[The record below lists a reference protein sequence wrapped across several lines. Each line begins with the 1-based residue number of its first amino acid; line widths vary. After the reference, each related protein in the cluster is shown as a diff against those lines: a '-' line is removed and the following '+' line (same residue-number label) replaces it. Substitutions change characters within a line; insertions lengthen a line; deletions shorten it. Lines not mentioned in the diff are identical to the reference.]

1 MKTRKAGLK
10 QLRDKP
16 EVSVLVIGGGING
29 VGVFRDLA
37 LQGVD
42 VLLVDKGDFC
52 SGVSMASSHMLHGG
66 IRYLENGEFRLVRE
80 ALHERNRLLIN
91 APHLA
96 KPLPTTIP
104 IFKTFS
110 GLFNAPMKFLGLLN
124 KPAER
129 GALVIKIG
137 LLLYDLFVWG
147 DSPMPKHSFI
157 SRNKALRKWPAINP
171 DIQFAATYFDGAMS
185 SPERLCV
192 EIACDAEKEGSHA
205 NALNYMS
212 AIGTQD
218 NQVQLRD
225 ELTGDQYLITPTV
238 IVNAAGP
245 WIDLANHVLGE
256 ETRWIGGTKGS
267 HVVLEHAELRNAIGD
282 SEFFFEYVD
291 SRIVLIFPFH
301 DKVIIGTT
309 DIRMDDLD
317 NVICSDEEIDYILN
331 MVPQVFPDIKVSR
344 DHIIFH
350 FSGVRPLPPSNA
362 NQTGQISRDHS
373 IKMIEPDDAHPYPIL
388 SLVGGKWTTYRA
400 FAEKATDEVLTR
412 LNLTRRSSTAE
423 IPIGGGHDYPRTE
436 QHQNDWIKQCAVDFS
451 ISIPYAQ
458 IKFERYGT
466 RARDILAFSDQKDNP
481 ALISNPTYSRQEIA
495 YIIENEKVA
504 HLDDLLLRR
513 SLIAWMGVSSN
524 DLLNEI
530 ADIAAEILAWNSEQR
545 QNEIDRTKKRLIG
558 LHGCKTLT
566 SVENIV

>member
-1 MKTRKAGLK
+1 M
-10 QLRDKP
+10 
-16 EVSVLVIGGGING
+16 SVLIIGGGING
-29 VGVFRDLA
+29 IGTFRDLA

-80 ALHERNRLLIN
+80 ALHERNRLVIN

-129 GALVIKIG
+129 GAVVIKIG

-147 DSPMPKHSFI
+147 DSPMPQHSFI
-157 SRNKALRKWPAINP
+157 PRKKALQKWPAINP
-171 DIQFAATYFDGAMS
+171 GIQFAATYFDGAMP
-185 SPERLCV
+185 SPERLCA
-192 EIACDAEKEGSHA
+192 EIIGDAEKEGDHA

-212 AIGTQD
+212 AVGMRD

-225 ELTGDQYLITPTV
+225 ELTGELYLVSPSV
-238 IVNAAGP
+238 VVNAAGP
-245 WIDLANHVLGE
+245 WIDLANQALGE
-256 ETRWIGGTKGS
+256 ETHWIGGTKGS
-267 HVVLEHAELRNAIGD
+267 HVILDHAVLRNAIGD
-282 SEFFFEYVD
+282 SEFFFEYLD
-291 SRIVLIFPFH
+291 GRIVLIFPFH

-309 DIRMDDLD
+309 DIRFDDLD
-317 NVICSDEEIDYILN
+317 NVVCSDEEIDYILN
-331 MVPQVFPDIKVSR
+331 MAPQVFPDIKVSR
-344 DHIIFH
+344 EDIIFH

-362 NQTGQISRDHS
+362 NLTGQISRDHS
-373 IKMIEPDDAHPYPIL
+373 IKIIEPDGARHYPIL

-400 FAEKATDEVLTR
+400 FAEKTTDEVLSR
-412 LNLTRRSSTAE
+412 LGAARHNSTAE
-423 IPIGGGHDYPRTE
+423 IPIGGGHDYPPTE
-436 QHQNDWIKQCAVDFS
+436 QAQSDWIKQCAADFS

-458 IKFERYGT
+458 SLFERYGT
-466 RARDILAFSDQKDNP
+466 RAREMLIFAGDKENP
-481 ALISNPTYSRQEIA
+481 ALISNPNYTRQEIA
-495 YIIENEKVA
+495 YLIQKEKVA
-504 HLDDLLLRR
+504 HLEDLLLRR
-513 SLIAWMGVSSN
+513 SLIAWMGQVSI

-530 ADIAAEILAWNSEQR
+530 ADIAADILEWSIVQR
-545 QNEIDRTKKRLIG
+545 QSEIDRTATL
-558 LHGCKTLT
+558 LTTMHGCKSLALNE
-566 SVENIV
+566 S